1 MLKAI
6 TASLLMEQVV
16 APNFKFKAKR
26 SAGGHLGPGEL
37 NRKDSKSRRRNGSET
52 SSIRPQ
58 RSKAQILQDQ
68 TMLKAMPGNI
78 TRK

>member
-26 SAGGHLGPGEL
+26 SA
-37 NRKDSKSRRRNGSET
+37 DDD
-52 SSIRPQ
+52 PQ
-58 RSKAQILQDQ
+58 VRAS
-68 TMLKAMPGNI
+68 
-78 TRK
+78 